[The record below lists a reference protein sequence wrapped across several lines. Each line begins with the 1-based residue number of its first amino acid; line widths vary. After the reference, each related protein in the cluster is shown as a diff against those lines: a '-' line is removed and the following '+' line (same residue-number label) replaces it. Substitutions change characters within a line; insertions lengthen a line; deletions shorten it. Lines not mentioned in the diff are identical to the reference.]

1 MTTKIIGT
9 GSYVP
14 DMLVS
19 NDDLSKIVDT
29 SDQWI
34 ADRTGIRSRRIAN
47 PALETTASM
56 AAKAAKRALENA
68 DMAAEQLDFIIT
80 ATSTPDCHFP
90 NTSCL
95 VQKELGGGDAMCYD
109 LSAACTGFVF
119 ALGTA
124 HAFIKSGIY
133 KTGLV
138 IGADCMSRITDW
150 NDRGTCVL
158 FGDGAGAAVVTA
170 GEAGLVHMVL
180 QSDGSREQVLRCG
193 LGRPENTLLKQP
205 AALEYTSMN
214 GQEVFKFAVKQVPES
229 IHRLLAESGTPID
242 EVDGFLLHQANERI
256 IASVAKRLKA
266 PADRFPINLTHYGN
280 TSGASVPIL
289 MDECSRTGR
298 LHRGEKIVLS
308 GFGAGLTWG
317 SILLVW

>member
-19 NDDLSKIVDT
+19 NDDLSRIVDT

-34 ADRTGIRSRRIAN
+34 ADRTGIRSRRIAD
-47 PALETTASM
+47 PGVETTASM
-56 AAKAAKRALENA
+56 AAKAARRALEDANI
-68 DMAAEQLDFIIT
+68 AAEQLDFIIT

-90 NTSCL
+90 NTSCM
-95 VQKELGGGDAMCYD
+95 VQKELGGNGMCYD

-124 HAFIKSGIY
+124 HAFIKAGIY
-133 KTGLV
+133 RTGLV

-170 GEAGLVHMVL
+170 ADTGIVNMVL

-193 LGRPENTLLKQP
+193 LGSPENNLLKHP
-205 AALEYTSMN
+205 AVLEYTTMN

-229 IHRLLAESGTPID
+229 IHRLLEESSTSIQ

-256 IASVAKRLKA
+256 IAAVAKRLKA
-266 PADRFPINLTHYGN
+266 PTERFPMNLSQYGN
-280 TSGASVPIL
+280 TSGASIPIL
-289 MDECSRTGR
+289 MDECSRSG
-298 LHRGEKIVLS
+298 LLSRGGKFVLS

>member
-14 DMLVS
+14 DLLVS

-34 ADRTGIRSRRIAN
+34 ADRTGIRERRIAD
-47 PALETTASM
+47 PDLETTASM
-56 AAKAAKRALENA
+56 AAKAARRALENA
-68 DMAAEQLDFIIT
+68 NVAAEQLDFIIT

-95 VQKELGGGDAMCYD
+95 VQKELGGGAMCYD

-124 HAFIKSGIY
+124 HAFIKAGIY
-133 KTGLV
+133 RTGLV

-150 NDRGTCVL
+150 SDRGTCVL

-170 GEAGLVHMVL
+170 GEAGIEHMVL
-180 QSDGSREQVLRCG
+180 QSDGSREQVLRCAMG
-193 LGRPENTLLKQP
+193 TPENILLKRP
-205 AALEYTSMN
+205 AALEYTTMN

-229 IHRLLAESGTPID
+229 IQRLLKESGTSIE

-256 IASVAKRLKA
+256 ITSVAKRLKA
-266 PADRFPINLTHYGN
+266 PAERFPINLSHYGN

-289 MDECSRTGR
+289 MDECNRSGL
-298 LHRGEKIVLS
+298 LHRGGKFVLS